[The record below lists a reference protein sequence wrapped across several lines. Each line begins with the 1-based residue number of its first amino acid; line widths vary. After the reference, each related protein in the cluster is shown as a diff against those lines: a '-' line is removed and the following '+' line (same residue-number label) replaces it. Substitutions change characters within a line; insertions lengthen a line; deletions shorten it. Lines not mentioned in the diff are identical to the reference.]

1 MAPRTAHYGADCRA
15 QPHPHPKLPGA
26 AQARGRNCGA
36 HQPALPDGA
45 LEADCA
51 YRSPV
56 QSRGG
61 GSLVSRGGHLPG
73 DFAPRWD
80 EPGRQGV
87 SCRARRRRRRPGAQQ
102 IYRRRRRAA
111 RCAARE
117 SLRHRSRGAGHSRGP
132 GDESRRAPNAH
143 AANAAPGHR
152 IQCLPLGG
160 DTARRSARAAHRK
173 RRSAGEWPGA
183 AEGGSR
189 RWSRSPQAGVVPDAR
204 MHGGRLFESERTMT
218 PEAAEKLDKF
228 FAAVRNTPRS
238 ILLLDYDGT
247 MAAFRVDRFQA
258 HPFAGV
264 RELLARIQSQ
274 PRTRMA
280 IVTGR
285 PAGDIA
291 PLLGLNTPLEVWGL
305 HGAER
310 LYPDGRRELEQAS
323 PAAVQRLDDVRALLY
338 RDSFG
343 GHFEDK
349 ANAAVM

>member
-1 MAPRTAHYGADCRA
+1 
-15 QPHPHPKLPGA
+15 
-26 AQARGRNCGA
+26 
-36 HQPALPDGA
+36 
-45 LEADCA
+45 
-51 YRSPV
+51 
-56 QSRGG
+56 
-61 GSLVSRGGHLPG
+61 
-73 DFAPRWD
+73 
-80 EPGRQGV
+80 
-87 SCRARRRRRRPGAQQ
+87 
-102 IYRRRRRAA
+102 
-111 RCAARE
+111 
-117 SLRHRSRGAGHSRGP
+117 
-132 GDESRRAPNAH
+132 
-143 AANAAPGHR
+143 
-152 IQCLPLGG
+152 
-160 DTARRSARAAHRK
+160 
-173 RRSAGEWPGA
+173 
-183 AEGGSR
+183 
-189 RWSRSPQAGVVPDAR
+189 
-204 MHGGRLFESERTMT
+204 LFESERTMT

-349 ANAAVM
+349 ANAAVMHWRGLSPHKASVVERKTRQLFEPLAQMDGLSLLDFEAGVELRVGRDKGGAVEAILKECGEEECSEGAGRGAPVAYVGDDLTDEAAFRAVNASGRPSLSVLMRPAWRETAADVWLRPPVELRCFLSLWVSALEAVPETSPRPRSAP